1 MPLINDPLGKLLGQV
16 LAFRNLRHDTIASNI
31 ANANT
36 PGYKAFDIVLR
47 EQVDGMKPLEAAQ
60 SHPRHMSLDAA
71 EASQGA
77 RIVRSRA
84 PARLDGNNVSL
95 DHELAKMM
103 ENRVMYQ
110 VGMELLDRWGNL
122 KPVARDVR

>member
-1 MPLINDPLGKLLGQV
+1 MPLIADPLGTLLKQV

-36 PGYKAFDIVLR
+36 PGYKAFDVVLR
-47 EQVDGMKPLEAAQ
+47 EQVNGMKPLEPTK
-60 SHPRHMSLDAA
+60 SHSRHMSMDAA
-71 EASQGA
+71 DGSQGV
-77 RIVRSRA
+77 RVVRSRE

-95 DHELAKMM
+95 DQELAKLM
-103 ENRVMYQ
+103 ENRAMYQ